1 MSSAP
6 PFPDRL
12 GPDDSG
18 DDCARF
24 SFRDPAGR
32 IVTNDR
38 RVFRLVTEAGAL
50 NLRAFLDSQVYRLG
64 ARAGEV
70 VRTNVLYAPDRQRLL
85 RDLGAEPAA
94 EGLDVKLVL
103 EHERIPFPSYPYEWP
118 PEMLHAAGE
127 LTLGLAGRSTEE
139 GLGLKDATP
148 YNVLFRGPDPVF
160 VDVLSVERRRADD
173 PTWLPYSQFVRTFL
187 LPLLVNQRF
196 GVRLDQLLL
205 SRREGIEPDEVYRMC
220 GPVQRLADPFLTL
233 VTIPSWLRGQADR
246 KENQLFQEQSVGNRE
261 KAKFILKGV
270 LNQLRSALERVR
282 PRPAARSGWTGYMEQ
297 HLSYSDDELAAKQ
310 RFCTQ
315 ALQEFAP
322 SHVLDVGCNTG
333 HYSML
338 AAACGA
344 SVVAIDSDPAVVS
357 EVWRVGRERKLDVLP
372 LVVDI
377 ARPTPA
383 AGWRNQESR
392 SFLERAQGAFP
403 FVMMLALVHHLMVT
417 ERVPLPEIV
426 DLAAR
431 LTTDLL
437 LVEWIEPEDPMFRKL
452 VRGRGELFQG
462 LDHQSF
468 EAACLRR
475 FEIVRTHRFPGSS
488 RRIYLLRN
496 REALPA
502 ALSSAA

>member
-1 MSSAP
+1 
-6 PFPDRL
+6 
-12 GPDDSG
+12 
-18 DDCARF
+18 
-24 SFRDPAGR
+24 
-32 IVTNDR
+32 
-38 RVFRLVTEAGAL
+38 VFRLVTAAGAL
-50 NLRAFLDSQVYRLG
+50 DLRAFLDSQVYRLG

-70 VRTNVLYAPDRQRLL
+70 VRTAVLCAPDRQRLL

-103 EHERIPFPSYPYEWP
+103 EHERIPFPSYPYEWS

-233 VTIPSWLRGQADR
+233 VTLPSWLRGRADR
-246 KENQLFQEQSVGNRE
+246 QESQLFQEQSVGNCE
-261 KAKFILKGV
+261 KARFILKGV
-270 LNQLRSALERVR
+270 LNQLRSGLERVR
-282 PRPAARSGWTGYMEQ
+282 PRPTIQSGWTRYMDEHSGYTDE
-297 HLSYSDDELAAKQ
+297 ELAAKQ
-310 RFCTQ
+310 RFCKQ
-315 ALQEFAP
+315 ALEEFAP
-322 SHVLDVGCNTG
+322 PQVLDVGCNTG

-338 AAACGA
+338 AAECGA
-344 SVVAIDSDPAVVS
+344 AVVAIDSDPAVVS
-357 EVWRVGRERKLDVLP
+357 EVWREGRKRKLNVLP

-383 AGWRNQESR
+383 AGWRNRESR
-392 SFLERAQGAFP
+392 SFLERAHGAFP
-403 FVMMLALVHHLMVT
+403 FVMMLALIHHLMVT
-417 ERVPLPEIV
+417 ERIPLTEIV
-426 DLAAR
+426 DQAAR

-437 LVEWIEPEDPMFRKL
+437 LVEWVDPEDPMFQKL
-452 VRGRGELFQG
+452 VRGRGGLFQG
-462 LDHQSF
+462 LDAATF
-468 EAACLRR
+468 EQACSRR
-475 FEIVRTHRFPGSS
+475 FEIVRTHQFPGST
-488 RRIYLLRN
+488 RRLYLLRN
-496 REALPA
+496 RDAIVP